1 MWDIVK
7 ALKTCEKKY
16 SFAKIF
22 CVFIGRAVNAGV
34 MVDLILS
41 LP

>member
-7 ALKTCEKKY
+7 ALKTCEKKH
-16 SFAKIF
+16 SFAKFF
-22 CVFIGRAVNAGV
+22 CMCTGRAMNAGV
-34 MVDLILS
+34 MVDLIIS